1 VSLSIQP
8 AAAIGWQCIIAPKD
22 KSCRSRAPHKLR
34 NFADGAK
41 FPKKALASGTFPAA
55 AHLMPLSGDWQAGAD
70 PGTAE
75 EQAP

>member
-1 VSLSIQP
+1 MHHRAQRQILPLARATQ
-8 AAAIGWQCIIAPKD
+8 AAK
-22 KSCRSRAPHKLR
+22 
-34 NFADGAK
+34 FADGAK